1 MAASTKTCRLE
12 PRVYGTAE
20 RVAEHYG
27 VTIGGAVR
35 MLILSQDVRRQFL
48 TTEELGDAPRGNP
61 APNTS
66 RPVIPMTRVSGYS
79 IPSNQ
84 GGLMLRITR

>member
-12 PRVYGTAE
+12 PRVYSTAE
-20 RVAEHYG
+20 RVAEYYG

-48 TTEELGDAPRGNP
+48 TPEEIGNSLGFQPSPSFGFPSSNSA
-61 APNTS
+61 
-66 RPVIPMTRVSGYS
+66 RVS
-79 IPSNQ
+79 IPSNKIQ
-84 GGLMLRITR
+84 IGVRH